1 VCRRRRAGHR
11 GGQGRRR
18 AALLNDADAPAAK
31 LVVFS
36 QWRAA
41 LDACTHLADAGMGCA
56 GWWATDPDTLR
67 DGRPERF
74 RSDPDCRVLLVA
86 DPGSS
91 GAGPAGPG
99 AQVLHLD
106 RPWNPRLLARRFGRV
121 HRRGKAHLVPVTQL
135 LAEGSFEDRLYML
148 MAERR
153 DAVPDLLD
161 ANAAE
166 GFVQGDELAQ
176 WLADLAAV
184 LAAPTGRHP

>member
-1 VCRRRRAGHR
+1 MGWLPDAAQRQLIDAVQALRRLCAGD
-11 GGQGRRR
+11 GAPGI
-18 AALLNDADAPAAK
+18 AAGKAAAVLSVLTDADAPAAK

-41 LDACTHLADAGMGCA
+41 LEALGNQLADAGVASA
-56 GWWATDPDTLR
+56 GWWATDADTQR
-67 DGRPERF
+67 QAAAQRF
-74 RSDPDCRVLLVA
+74 KSDPACRVLLVA

-91 GAGPAGPG
+91 GLDLQATG

-135 LAEGSFEDRLYML
+135 LAEGSIEDRLHLL

-153 DAVPDLLD
+153 DTVPDLLD
-161 ANAAE
+161 ANAARC
-166 GFVQGDELAQ
+166 V
-176 WLADLAAV
+176 
-184 LAAPTGRHP
+184 